1 MKVLYFSY
9 RYDPSQ
15 PESGSSVDYEFYS
28 QIKNIT
34 SDVIVFN
41 PKLKNGIFSQI
52 IKKIYNKITGRKLLK
67 FGLIN
72 SYQVSRQLKK
82 IIDQECFD
90 LVFTIFPNP
99 LCFFKSNIP
108 LIISVDTTFIGQQS
122 QWKINSFI
130 GMLISIWQEKRVFT
144 HAKSIITFSEWC
156 KRDLE
161 KNYNIS
167 PEIISV
173 FPMPAAIPKNK
184 IKNVD
189 KNLNIS
195 PIRLLIVAREH
206 YRKGVDIAIK
216 VVKYLNS
223 SGYDSILTICGLEG
237 KGNNKI
243 RYVGP
248 YNKSIN
254 SELRDYTNHYK
265 QAHILIHP
273 ARFEAAGITPSEA
286 AAYGTPT
293 ITNKIGG
300 LNTTVKNEI
309 SGYVLDNGLDYR
321 EYVNKIIFLHENPDI
336 YKKLCNTTLERYKIE
351 LSWEA
356 HKKTIKT
363 IFVNSLEKRI

>member
-15 PESGSSVDYEFYS
+15 PESGSSLDYEFYN
-28 QIKNIT
+28 QIKGIASN
-34 SDVIVFN
+34 VIVFI
-41 PKLKNGIFSQI
+41 PKLKNGIFYQI
-52 IKKIYNKITGRKLLK
+52 IKSLYNKITGRKLLK

-72 SYQVSRQLKK
+72 SYRVSKQLKRK
-82 IIDQECFD
+82 IDQESFD
-90 LVFTIFPNP
+90 VIFTIFPNP

-108 LIISVDTTFIGQQS
+108 LIISLDTTFIGQQS
-122 QWKINSFI
+122 QWKINSYI
-130 GMLISIWQEKRVFT
+130 GMIISIWQEKRVFNL
-144 HAKSIITFSEWC
+144 AKSIITFSEWC

-167 PEIISV
+167 PENIFV
-173 FPMPAAIPKNK
+173 FPMSAAIPKNK

-216 VVKYLNS
+216 VVKSLNA

-237 KGNNKI
+237 KGNDKI

-254 SELRDYTNHYK
+254 SELKKYTDHYR

-273 ARFEAAGITPSEA
+273 ARFEAAGMTPSEA

-300 LNTTVKNEI
+300 LNTTVENEI
-309 SGYVLDNGLDYR
+309 SGYVLDNGLDYL
-321 EYVNKIIFLHENPDI
+321 EYVNKIIFLHENQDI

-363 IFVNSLEKRI
+363 IFINSF